1 MDTQDGNSRR
11 ILTLEE
17 AAEIL
22 RVHRSTVSR
31 YVAAVE
37 LRSHTIGS
45 RRLFYESEFYDFF
58 ERRADNQSVSGNG
71 KED

>member
-1 MDTQDGNSRR
+1 MNTQDGNGRR

-31 YVAAVE
+31 YVTSGE
-37 LRSHTIGS
+37 LKSHTIGS
-45 RRLFYESEFYDFF
+45 RRLFYESEVYDFF
-58 ERRADNQSVSGNG
+58 DRRADNQSVSGEG